1 LHSARFIDG
10 HYRLWARTSTLPTD
24 HRRQTWGAGISV
36 DQRLT
41 PQFGVFGRAGF
52 SLIEGVGRTSYAAS
66 TGFQWTGPLWDRPRD
81 RLGVGYSF
89 QREVQG
95 EEQLA
100 EAYYNMFLTDRFS
113 VIGNVEWLFTGPNQV
128 TGKTNRDVIIPGVRA
143 VVGF

>member
-1 LHSARFIDG
+1 
-10 HYRLWARTSTLPTD
+10 
-24 HRRQTWGAGISV
+24 
-36 DQRLT
+36 
-41 PQFGVFGRAGF
+41 
-52 SLIEGVGRTSYAAS
+52 
-66 TGFQWTGPLWDRPRD
+66 LWDRPKD

-128 TGKTNRDVIIPGVRA
+128 TGKTNRDVVIPGVRA